1 MLSVNRRLR
10 RHTKVAYGSLSI
22 RHVAEQ
28 IDELYWNSA
37 APELEVQDS
46 EIEHDGEE
54 STSNVPRVG
63 DNLRLDEYVSSCCEP
78 IE

>member
-1 MLSVNRRLR
+1 MNRRLR

-28 IDELYWNSA
+28 IDELYWNFA
-37 APELEVQDS
+37 APYLEEQDS
-46 EIEHDGEE
+46 ECDGEE
-54 STSNVPRVG
+54 TTSNVPRVG
-63 DNLRLDEYVSSCCEP
+63 DNLRLDEYVLSCCES